1 MASDWDNRLYEKVH
15 SHLHKHIHKHIA
27 RHVAVVHKHLL
38 HVHKHVQHTSHVFL
52 HLWELI
58 VVWMLCFFG
67 LMHAWSTNL
76 PNNTSFSYPLQK
88 VSTLECRTLYRE
100 DMPDSCKINLPIIHG
115 ANYSNYAW
123 NSLYRSIYTTLRAA
137 PYSDTWNQ
145 IEWAHAWVDIATARW
160 TPIYSIWNWVV
171 FYAWRNSSYGNVIK
185 VKYIYKWEIVYAVY
199 AHLDTIEVNAGDS
212 VVRWQ
217 KIWTTWNTG
226 NTFGALWWYHL
237 HFEIDRDNWWRPAY
251 SYTNCEDTSKWHYT
265 IIQNWL
271 CREEL
276 FKYQLDPIRTLEWL
290 TTPTLQQISNVQ
302 IIDVEDV
309 SSGTNIILTELD
321 NKNEDKKVEDEI
333 QDVHWSQQDDN
344 TINSWKVEVIENN
357 STSDNNEN
365 NNVNNTP
372 DNIDN
377 GGVNNNSNNNESNVS
392 YEDTNN
398 GPKDDENQNSVSEQQ
413 INNGWQTINNWSE
426 QTSNFENLNSTENN
440 KEKDPLIIELNY
452 SKLNKNSM
460 AYHFLTQWDVEMK
473 SSLNKY
479 YLPLWATKTID
490 IEVFK
495 KWKTDDRNWNYLNW
509 VLQVPFE
516 FIWNNDWIELNIN
529 TLQLL
534 FQWKA
539 KVEITWI
546 KEWKSAVVI
555 KLWGEKIWVL
565 NIDVR

>member
-1 MASDWDNRLYEKVH
+1 MVFVWHEKWKVKVYNHMA
-15 SHLHKHIHKHIA
+15 KHMVRIHKHMV
-27 RHVAVVHKHLL
+27 RVHKHAE
-38 HVHKHVQHTSHVFL
+38 HTSHIFF

-58 VVWMLCFFG
+58 VVWLLCFFW

-88 VSTLECRTLYRE
+88 VSTLECRTLYWE

-115 ANYSNYAW
+115 ANYSSYAW
-123 NSLYRSIYTTLRAA
+123 NSLYRSIYTTLWAA

-145 IEWAHAWVDIATARW
+145 IDWAHAWIDVATARG

-171 FYAWRNSSYGNVIK
+171 FYAWWNSSYGNVIK

-199 AHLDTIEVNAGDS
+199 AHLDTIEVNAWDS

-217 KIWTTWNTG
+217 KIWTTWNSW

-237 HFEIDRDNWWRPAY
+237 HFEIDKDNGWRPAY
-251 SYTNCEDTSKWHYT
+251 SYTNCEDVSKWHYT

-271 CREEL
+271 CRAEL
-276 FKYQLDPIRTLEWL
+276 FKYQYDPIRVLEWVA
-290 TTPTLQQISNVQ
+290 TPSLEQISHVQ
-302 IIDVEDV
+302 VIDVEDL
-309 SSGTNIILTELD
+309 STWNNIILSET
-321 NKNEDKKVEDEI
+321 EDKNGENENKDENNVEE
-333 QDVHWSQQDDN
+333 VHWSQETQVIDDDTN
-344 TINSWKVEVIENN
+344 NKENIQEKIETKENN
-357 STSDNNEN
+357 SVVD
-365 NNVNNTP
+365 NNVNEDENKDKTENSNES
-372 DNIDN
+372 D
-377 GGVNNNSNNNESNVS
+377 VQNNNQWNTSVVSQDTDKTNVP
-392 YEDTNN
+392 DTNN
-398 GPKDDENQNSVSEQQ
+398 IWDNGQKQNDETTNPV
-413 INNGWQTINNWSE
+413 
-426 QTSNFENLNSTENN
+426 ENN
-440 KEKDPLIIELNY
+440 PEKDPLIIDLDY

-495 KWKTDDRNWNYLNW
+495 KWKYDSRDWNYLNW

-516 FIWNNDWIELNIN
+516 FIGNNDGIGLNIN

-534 FQWKA
+534 SQWKA
-539 KVEITWI
+539 KIEVTWL
-546 KEWKSAVVI
+546 KKWSSAIVI
-555 KLWGEKIWVL
+555 KLWWEKIWVL
-565 NIDVR
+565 NVNVQ